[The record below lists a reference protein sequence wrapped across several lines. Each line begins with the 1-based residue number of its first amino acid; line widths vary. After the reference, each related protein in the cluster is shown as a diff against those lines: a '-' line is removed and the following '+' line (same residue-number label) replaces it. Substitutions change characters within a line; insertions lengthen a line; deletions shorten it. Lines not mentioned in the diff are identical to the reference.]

1 MRLRLRRLRLR
12 LRGGWPLVRFKGPF
26 KRFEEK
32 HMRGDPLK
40 PGLYHYAVGDQYEG
54 TRFHLRVE
62 PDGDG
67 ILSIDARK
75 ILHLNQTA
83 TEYARL
89 ILEGADEDA
98 AVKRLQSRYT
108 VDPEIVRNDF
118 SELKETISAFTVE
131 SKLCPVSYLEV
142 ERIEPFQTPATAP
155 YRMDFALT
163 YRCDNDC
170 PHCYVERPKDF
181 SEMDT
186 GRWKEALDRLWD
198 IGVPHVVFTGGE
210 ATLRE
215 DLVELV
221 EYAEDLGL
229 ITGLLTNGRNLGK
242 GGLMER
248 LGEAGLDHVQVTLE
262 SHLEEV
268 HDRMVGCPGAF
279 TETVKGIEAAVESPV
294 YVITNTTITSLN
306 RDTVVE
312 TVDYLHGLGLETI
325 AMNGV
330 IYTGGARE
338 GDLGVPEEEMADII
352 VEARDRAFSLG
363 MRFIWYTPT
372 RYCQL
377 DPVAL
382 GLGPKQCTAAK
393 YNMCVEPNGDVIP
406 CQSYYK
412 PVGNLL
418 DDDWGK
424 IWDAPLCH
432 SIREREFAG
441 EECRDCDTFA
451 ICGAG
456 CPLAGEKGTLA
467 CFESRSSG

>member
-1 MRLRLRRLRLR
+1 M
-12 LRGGWPLVRFKGPF
+12 RFKGPI
-26 KRFEEK
+26 RRIEDRLL
-32 HMRGDPLK
+32 RGDTLK
-40 PGLYHYAVGDQYEG
+40 PGLYHYMVGDQYEG

-62 PDGDG
+62 PDGEG
-67 ILSIDARK
+67 ILSIDAQK

-83 TEYARL
+83 TEYAKL
-89 ILEGADEDA
+89 ILEGADENA
-98 AVKRLQSRYT
+98 AVKRLRSRYKVEPET
-108 VDPEIVRNDF
+108 VTSDFND
-118 SELKETISAFTVE
+118 LKEKIDAFTIE
-131 SKLCPVSYLEV
+131 SKICPISYLDV
-142 ERIEPFQTPATAP
+142 ERIEPFQTPVSAP

-163 YRCDNDC
+163 YRCDNHC
-170 PHCYVERPKDF
+170 PHCYVERPRDF

-186 GRWKEALDRLWD
+186 GRWKEALDKLWD
-198 IGVPHVVFTGGE
+198 LGIPHVVFTGGE

-242 GGLMER
+242 EGLMER

-262 SHLEEV
+262 SHLEGI

-279 TETVKGIEAAVESPV
+279 RETVEGIKAAVISPV

-306 RDTVVE
+306 RDSVVQ
-312 TVDYLHGLGLETI
+312 TVDFLQGLGLETI

-352 VEARDRAFSLG
+352 MSARDRTYSLG
-363 MRFIWYTPT
+363 MSFIWYTPT

-406 CQSYYK
+406 CQSYYES
-412 PVGNLL
+412 VGNLL
-418 DDDWGK
+418 GDKWEK
-424 IWDAPLCH
+424 IWTAPVCD
-432 SIREREFAG
+432 SIRAREYAG
-441 EECRDCDTFA
+441 EECRACDTFA

-456 CPLAGEKGTLA
+456 CPLAGEKGTLI
-467 CFESRSSG
+467 CVESKSSS